1 MASRAEPS
9 CPICRHG
16 QPLDVVGEL
25 PSVWV
30 TAQALA
36 PLPGY
41 VCIVAKRHVVEP
53 FQLPPAEMAAF
64 WSESMSLARVLH
76 DLLNPLKMNY
86 EIHGNSIPH
95 LHLHIYP
102 RFQRDPFQ
110 GRAIDGRSTSF
121 ERSLEDLDRI
131 RGAIE
136 PLGSAS
142 PRIGQ

>member
-1 MASRAEPS
+1 MASTAEQS
-9 CPICRHG
+9 CPICRDG
-16 QPLDVVGEL
+16 QPSDLIGEL
-25 PSVWV
+25 PSLWV
-30 TAQALA
+30 TAPALA

-41 VCIVAKRHVVEP
+41 VCVVAKRHVVEP

-64 WSESMSLARVLH
+64 WSESMSVARVLH
-76 DLLNPLKMNY
+76 DLLQPLKMNY

-95 LHLHIYP
+95 LHLHVYP
-102 RFQRDPFQ
+102 RFHGDPFV

-136 PLGSAS
+136 SLGHAS
-142 PRIGQ
+142 PRIAT